1 MLNADKQVLDA
12 RLRNEMQQLRRLEI
26 TNVVNRF
33 QNALT
38 PATLIA
44 GFSFTALTDLEITE
58 GHKLP
63 EAAITSEPVFYIC
76 STLALA
82 LSLYVTAVST
92 MGIVFGQ
99 RLTIQAT
106 AEQGYEHD
114 ATVRELNSK
123 FVSVLVALGISMVSV
138 VGAAICVVII
148 KDPTEHHGS
157 YVSKITSIV
166 VVVLFL
172 TTVFAMGQMFWR
184 LHTPTPQSAKIV
196 LRAGKGKSVAEVPE
210 FYVGSEPPVTSGLT
224 KRSSGSGSPSSEQ
237 SGTAPGVHYRKEAG
251 TDEERSSLVGDLMC
265 LDREKHS
272 D

>member
-44 GFSFTALTDLEITE
+44 GFSFTALTDLDFTE
-58 GHKLP
+58 GHKVQG
-63 EAAITSEPVFYIC
+63 AALAAEPVFYIFA
-76 STLALA
+76 TLALA

-148 KDPTEHHGS
+148 KDPTEPHGS
-157 YVSKITSIV
+157 YVSKITSGV
-166 VVVLFL
+166 VIFLFL
-172 TTVFAMGQMFWR
+172 CTVFAMAQMFWR
-184 LHTPTPQSAKIV
+184 LHTPTPQSAKLS
-196 LRAGKGKSVAEVPE
+196 LRTGKGKSFAEVPE
-210 FYVGSEPPVTSGLT
+210 FYVGSEPPSAPGLT
-224 KRSSGSGSPSSEQ
+224 KRSGASGEG
-237 SGTAPGVHYRKEAG
+237 GTAPGVHYRKEAG
-251 TDEERSSLVGDLMC
+251 TVEERSSLVPDLMC
-265 LDREKHS
+265 LEREGKQGV
-272 D
+272 